1 MNERERESSL
11 AGFLLVAAGP
21 LASFGAFGLRFSDL
35 VDRADRTTSG
45 SPAAMGEWRS
55 GALGG
60 ALCAE
65 IVIA

>member
-1 MNERERESSL
+1 MRESSST
-11 AGFLLVAAGP
+11 GFLQAAWPLLGP
-21 LASFGAFGLRFSDL
+21 LGPRSSNL

-55 GALGG
+55 GALSG

-65 IVIA
+65 MLVA